1 MEIGRIPIIAP
12 GTVTGATSVNNV
24 QAVQT
29 ILPEYQTVTQA
40 GTSESARLILREI
53 PVRQNEEPA
62 KQAADAASRA
72 LVTDREVRREIEID
86 RDTTALVFRAVDVS
100 TGEVV
105 RQYPE
110 ESRLKLSA
118 YLHMLDR

>member
-1 MEIGRIPIIAP
+1 MDIGRSPIIAP
-12 GTVTGATSVNNV
+12 GTVTGVISANNV
-24 QAVQT
+24 HAEQT
-29 ILPEYQTVTQA
+29 ILPESQVVTQA
-40 GTSESARLILREI
+40 ASTERARLVLREI
-53 PVRQNEEPA
+53 PVQ
-62 KQAADAASRA
+62 QTADAASR
-72 LVTDREVRREIEID
+72 TQFIDRELRREIEID

-118 YLHMLDR
+118 YLQMLDR

>member
-12 GTVTGATSVNNV
+12 GTVTGVTSVNNV

-40 GTSESARLILREI
+40 GATESARLVLREI
-53 PVRQNEEPA
+53 PVRQATEPA
-62 KQAADAASRA
+62 QQAADAAPRA

-118 YLHMLDR
+118 YLQMLDR

>member
-12 GTVTGATSVNNV
+12 GTVTGVASVNNV

-40 GTSESARLILREI
+40 GTSESTRLVLREI
-53 PVRQNEEPA
+53 PVRQATEPA
-62 KQAADAASRA
+62 QQASDAAPRA

-118 YLHMLDR
+118 YLQMLDR